1 MEMALAVTAF
11 FTLFVV
17 IDPIGLAPMFV
28 AMTSG
33 MTQKQRL
40 RIAATSCLVAVFIL
54 TVFGL
59 AGQKLLDFVGISL
72 AAFRIS
78 GGILLFITALDML
91 FERRTAR
98 REEKA
103 DDASGDL
110 ANDPSVF
117 PLAMPLIAGP
127 GALASMILLSSGADW
142 DVTVMILGVMLAVVA
157 LVFVMFL
164 LATPI
169 EKLLGATGVVV
180 ATRLMGMLLAAL
192 SVQFVVDGMRDL
204 GVLAAG

>member
-1 MEMALAVTAF
+1 MDPAFAITVF

-17 IDPIGLAPMFV
+17 IDPIGLVPMFV
-28 AMTSG
+28 AMTTG
-33 MTQKQRL
+33 MAPQRRF
-40 RIAATSCLVAVFIL
+40 RIAATACIAAVAIL
-54 TVFGL
+54 TIFAL
-59 AGQKLLDFVGISL
+59 AGQKILDFVGISL

-103 DDASGDL
+103 DDAAD
-110 ANDPSVF
+110 DPSIF

-127 GALASMILLSSGADW
+127 GAMATMILLASGAPW
-142 DVTVMILGVMLAVVA
+142 SVTLTVIGVMGSVVL
-157 LVFVMFL
+157 LVFLLFL
-164 LATPI
+164 LASPI
-169 EKLLGATGVVV
+169 EHILGKTGVVV

-192 SVQFVVDGMRDL
+192 SVQFVVDGLRDL
-204 GVLAAG
+204 GVLAAATI

>member
-1 MEMALAVTAF
+1 MELTFAITVF

-33 MTQKQRL
+33 MERAQRL
-40 RIAATSCLVAVFIL
+40 RIAATSCIVAICIL
-54 TVFGL
+54 TAFAI
-59 AGQKLLDFVGISL
+59 AGQRLLDFVGISL

-103 DDASGDL
+103 DDVV
-110 ANDPSVF
+110 NDPSVF

-127 GALASMILLSSGADW
+127 GALASVILMASGAGW
-142 DVTVMILGVMLAVVA
+142 DVTATVIVVMIGVVA
-157 LVFVMFL
+157 IVFALFMMSGL
-164 LATPI
+164 I
-169 EKLLGATGVVV
+169 ERILGNTGIVV
-180 ATRLMGMLLAAL
+180 ATRLMGMILAAL
-192 SVQFVVDGMRDL
+192 SVQFVLDGLADL
-204 GVLAAG
+204 GLLVSS

>member
-1 MEMALAVTAF
+1 MELTFAITAF

-28 AMTSG
+28 AMTTG
-33 MTQKQRL
+33 MDRAKRL
-40 RIAATSCLVAVFIL
+40 RIAATACIVSICIL
-54 TVFGL
+54 TVFAI

-103 DDASGDL
+103 DEL
-110 ANDPSVF
+110 TNDPSVF

-127 GALASMILLSSGADW
+127 GALASIILLSSGAEW
-142 DVTVMILGVMLAVVA
+142 DVMATVIGVMVLVVAMVFALFLMSGLIERILGN
-157 LVFVMFL
+157 
-164 LATPI
+164 
-169 EKLLGATGVVV
+169 TGIVV

-192 SVQFVVDGMRDL
+192 SIQFVLDG
-204 GVLAAG
+204 LADVGLLVSG